1 VGFLERNLPFR
12 RNGLNLKK
20 DRLSF
25 RFNEK
30 TYRRKIMKLSDQAI
44 TCLMG
49 ALQKCILEQTDIT
62 NLLRNFDFDK
72 APENKRWG
80 GNGALVVTNPP
91 TIQMQVP
98 QKEDK

>member
-1 VGFLERNLPFR
+1 
-12 RNGLNLKK
+12 
-20 DRLSF
+20 
-25 RFNEK
+25 
-30 TYRRKIMKLSDQAI
+30 MKLSDQAI

>member
-1 VGFLERNLPFR
+1 
-12 RNGLNLKK
+12 
-20 DRLSF
+20 
-25 RFNEK
+25 
-30 TYRRKIMKLSDQAI
+30 MKLSDQAI

-62 NLLRNFDFDK
+62 DLLRNFNFDK

-91 TIQMQVP
+91 TIHMAVSE
-98 QKEDK
+98 KEVK